1 MSAYLALKERK
12 IVYSDI
18 RTLLGIQNLQLDL
31 TDIAV
36 LVSAVYTV
44 KMQCFCNDPWE
55 QDFHISVV
63 THIIQEYPKI
73 SSK

>member
-1 MSAYLALKERK
+1 MFQLCHPILRNAWLMSAYLALKERK

-36 LVSAVYTV
+36 LVSAAYTV
-44 KMQCFCNDPWE
+44 KNAVFL
-55 QDFHISVV
+55 
-63 THIIQEYPKI
+63 
-73 SSK
+73 